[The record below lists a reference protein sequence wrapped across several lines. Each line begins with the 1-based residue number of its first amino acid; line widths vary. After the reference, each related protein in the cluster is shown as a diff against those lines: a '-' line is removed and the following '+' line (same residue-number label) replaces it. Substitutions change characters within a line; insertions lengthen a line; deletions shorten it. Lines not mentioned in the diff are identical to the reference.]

1 MQSLV
6 ITATKLFG
14 QTEGHTG
21 HLAHCAS
28 HPASASLYEEENM
41 CARFS
46 VLKFDTCKTLA
57 HMRVASRSSNKSY
70 CTNWTAQFD
79 GTCTSV
85 TLEMFIDQDIL
96 AC

>member
-6 ITATKLFG
+6 ITATKPFG

-21 HLAHCAS
+21 HLTHCAS
-28 HPASASLYEEENM
+28 HRASAFLYEEENM

-46 VLKFDTCKTLA
+46 VGNLTLV
-57 HMRVASRSSNKSY
+57 RVASRSSNKSY

-79 GTCTSV
+79 GTYTSA